1 MNTEIA
7 DLETLVS
14 LSDEDNVMGD
24 LGVVSST
31 MVTRLDLSLACFS
44 EKVSNL
50 GNFVMHLATMESEFE
65 TSEKDHMMGIGSVL
79 KVLEFD
85 LLCGALD
92 SLVRELDEFL
102 DSLHYGIVEV
112 RERVCSCTH
121 LVQSFITLQD
131 KLLDYEECLRQ
142 SVEMFIEIKIHSASF
157 QRTLCS
163 LKKIKIGNSEIVKE
177 GSKPVKVNAAEMKLQ
192 TIEQQR
198 NILTM
203 LEKSLAKERDLEKNL
218 YHSREIQEKLKQSMS
233 SLEHELV
240 QAEEETIDVWERLF
254 EADNAHEILM
264 GISKSLLSRLQISHF
279 NLNGLSRRESEL
291 QAKLE
296 TFVEQLNTRDIIL
309 NKIESSTGEL
319 NVSLI
324 GQTNGSEASSKDA
337 EDTQIPSDP
346 EVFALRGKVSLL
358 EKQLKDSEIHLRNVK
373 SSSNEYQNMY
383 DASCAEVSNT
393 KTHIAELKE
402 TVLDAESRA
411 DIAEAKCK
419 LLTETNSKLNEELN
433 LLKGD
438 GGIMKLHL
446 LERQLKEIY
455 LQLQNSESSVEANK
469 EKQSMLYSTIRDMEN
484 VINDHKSKVSKAE
497 SRAESAEENCI
508 ILSECNDELNEELKF
523 LRIGFKN
530 MEESLVREKEEK
542 MTTAKDIGM
551 RAKLFKELVKQL
563 VIERERLKDQ
573 VCATIENTFH
583 VNYIILQIFHG
594 LS

>member
-573 VCATIENTFH
+573 LSSLASENK
-583 VNYIILQIFHG
+583 ILAVKLKQIYKEA
-594 LS
+594 